1 MNKYVRATVA
11 LVAVQAVLLGGY
23 LLAGERR
30 GSAAGAQAPEI
41 IALPLPNLVVRYA
54 DGSSGNVADL
64 RGKPILLHFWA
75 TWCPPCREELP
86 GLLALAEGEKLRVL
100 LVALDKDWA
109 PVRRFLDG
117 DVPAAVAL
125 ADGNEVERLF
135 GVQEL
140 PETFVVDHTGSMTL
154 RFRGARDWTQAATLD
169 LLPQEIR

>member
-23 LLAGERR
+23 LLVGERR

-64 RGKPILLHFWA
+64 RGQPILLHFWA

-86 GLLALAEGEKLRVL
+86 GLLALAEGGKLRVL
-100 LVALDKDWA
+100 LIALDKDLG
-109 PVRRFLDG
+109 PVRRFLDA
-117 DVPAAVAL
+117 DVPASVAL

>member
-1 MNKYVRATVA
+1 MNKYIRSVA
-11 LVAVQAVLLGGY
+11 ALAAVQAMLLGGY
-23 LLAGERR
+23 WLVGQR
-30 GSAAGAQAPEI
+30 GGTATETREPEV

-64 RGKPILLHFWA
+64 RGQPILLHFWA

-86 GLLALAEGEKLRVL
+86 GLIALAEGGKLRVL
-100 LVALDKDWA
+100 LVALDQDWA
-109 PVRRFLDG
+109 PVRRFLDA

-125 ADGNEVERLF
+125 ADGNEVERMF

-154 RFRGARDWTQAATLD
+154 RFRGARDWTKAATLD
-169 LLPQEIR
+169 RLPKKTR

>member
-23 LLAGERR
+23 LLVGERR

-64 RGKPILLHFWA
+64 RGQPILLHFWA
-75 TWCPPCREELP
+75 TWCPPCRDELP
-86 GLLALAEGEKLRVL
+86 GLLALAEGENRRVL
-100 LVALDKDWA
+100 LVALDEDWG
-109 PVRRFLDG
+109 PVRRFLDAT
-117 DVPAAVAL
+117 VPACVAL

-135 GVQEL
+135 GVHEL
-140 PETFVVDHTGSMTL
+140 PETFVVDRAGSMTL
-154 RFRGARDWTQAATLD
+154 RFRGARDWTTAATLD